1 MIDIEEKR
9 KMMEGKTAEELVA
22 MTEMYYCP
30 YCGVAITD
38 DDIYFDN
45 SDTCQYC
52 RSPKDYKKASHNLD
66 YYLEKGGDWDTTIIN
81 EENVRQNPL
90 WSDECEKRKYVIS
103 GRQIDYALEL
113 SRDKDKPKCPT
124 CQSVNIRKISALNRG
139 ASVALFGLFS
149 SKIGKSFE
157 CNNCGYKW

>member
-30 YCGVAITD
+30 YCGAAITD

-66 YYLEKGGDWDTTIIN
+66 YYLEKGGDWDATIIT
-81 EENVRQNPL
+81 EENVRRNPL
-90 WSDECEKRKYVIS
+90 WSDECERRKKIIRGHRIEQFS
-103 GRQIDYALEL
+103 TEN
-113 SRDKDKPKCPT
+113 KNKPKCPT
-124 CQSVNIRKISALNRG
+124 CQSTNIKKISALNRG
-139 ASVALFGLFS
+139 ASIAIFGLFS
-149 SKIGKSFE
+149 SKINKQFE
-157 CNNCGYKW
+157 CENCGYKW